1 MKLHHESDPLFFV
14 ADPSKK
20 EPDGCAIPH
29 ATYEP
34 ESVRRRPMAAQTC
47 RQAAPSLRRRAVCV
61 SPQAV
66 DSDCAVEIFTRVQS
80 RFEADRA
87 DAVD

>member
-47 RQAAPSLRRRAVCV
+47 RQAAHSKPVPSCVLRFSSGR
-61 SPQAV
+61 
-66 DSDCAVEIFTRVQS
+66 
-80 RFEADRA
+80 
-87 DAVD
+87 